1 MADTASPSP
10 RRGLLY
16 IADGH
21 VIMATLS
28 DVAPTIYWSF
38 SELVSEC
45 LCDRAPAVSWAC
57 LGIFNSTNRRK
68 SSRKRRDI
76 LDLELRL
83 VNEAQEV
90 VLEAEQCLCAFLFT
104 TLNSSISTSLSLF
117 YFGHLAA

>member
-21 VIMATLS
+21 VIMATLP
-28 DVAPTIYWSF
+28 DAAPTIYWSF
-38 SELVSEC
+38 SGLVCPC
-45 LCDRAPAVSWAC
+45 LYESALAVGWAC
-57 LGIFNSTNRRK
+57 MGIFDSNNGRK
-68 SSRKRRDI
+68 SSRKRTDI
-76 LDLELRL
+76 LDLEPRM

-90 VLEAEQCLCAFLFT
+90 VMEAKQCLCAFLLT
-104 TLNSSISTSLSLF
+104 TLTSSISTSLSFF